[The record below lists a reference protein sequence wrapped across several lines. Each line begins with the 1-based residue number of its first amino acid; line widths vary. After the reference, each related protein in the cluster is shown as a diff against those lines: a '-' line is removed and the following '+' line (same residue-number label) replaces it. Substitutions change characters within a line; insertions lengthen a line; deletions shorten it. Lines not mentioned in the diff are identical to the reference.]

1 MQLAAAGRMAG
12 TVVTEQPACTEV
24 TEQPACTVVPRQPA
38 RQGSQ
43 EGLNIAESD
52 KVDHRNQRTCK
63 ASEKD
68 RLRMSDI
75 YCTTYVYA
83 TTPMSVIIG
92 HA

>member
-1 MQLAAAGRMAG
+1 MREGKQQRQQQRDNLGSVSCNR
-12 TVVTEQPACTEV
+12 
-24 TEQPACTVVPRQPA
+24 QPACTVITGQPA
-38 RQGSQ
+38 QQGSQ

-83 TTPMSVIIG
+83 TTPKSVIIG